1 MYQMGA
7 EGGSFF
13 AGRIVLRRSEWSS
26 LERST
31 LHGESNL
38 SLAGRNRL
46 LHGESFFAGRVVL
59 RRPEAS
65 SLKRSS
71 LHGDSLPRR
80 SESSLFL
87 AGRNRRLLQGK
98 SFFAGRNI
106 HVSQV

>member
-46 LHGESFFAGRVVL
+46 LHGESFFAGLNVL
-59 RRPEAS
+59 VS
-65 SLKRSS
+65 SAI
-71 LHGDSLPRR
+71 HFTAN
-80 SESSLFL
+80 LFL
-87 AGRNRRLLQGK
+87 AGRSR
-98 SFFAGRNI
+98 
-106 HVSQV
+106 VP